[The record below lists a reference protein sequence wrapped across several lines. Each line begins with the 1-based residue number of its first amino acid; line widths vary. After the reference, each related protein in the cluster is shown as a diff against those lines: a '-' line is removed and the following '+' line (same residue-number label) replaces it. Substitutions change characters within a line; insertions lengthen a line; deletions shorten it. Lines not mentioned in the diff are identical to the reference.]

1 MGLTEEEQ
9 AIVMTARQCGMI
21 SDSEQV
27 RYLCGNRCIL
37 WALGLVPFTLGFSL
51 ILCPLVW
58 VAQHDMTGRSIDRL
72 RQQLAATPFA
82 QG

>member
-9 AIVMTARQCGMI
+9 AIVMTARRYGMI
-21 SDSEQV
+21 NEHQRV
-27 RYLCGNRCIL
+27 HYLCGNRCIL
-37 WALGLVPFTLGFSL
+37 WALGLAPLTLGFSL

-58 VAQHDMTGRSIDRL
+58 VAQHDRTGRSIDRL

>member
-9 AIVMTARQCGMI
+9 AIVMTARRYGMI
-21 SDSEQV
+21 SEHQRV
-27 RYLCGNRCIL
+27 QYLCGNQCIL
-37 WALGLVPFTLGFSL
+37 WALGLAPFTLGFSL

-58 VAQHDMTGRSIDRL
+58 VAQHDRTGRSIDRL